1 MAVSGCVSP
10 HSVLVT
16 EDGKAMT
23 FGRNQYGQLGI
34 GNTTLMDNPTIVPAL
49 QEMNVIA
56 AATGRNHT
64 LFLTDTGTVYACG
77 DNRSGQCGVGNLQP
91 TILSPTRINYRGPPI
106 VKVNTIVLQCS
117 QIYILILGWLWCGFL
132 CHLGHQR
139 QSAYFRFA
147 RIWSTWS
154 QY

>member
-10 HSVLVT
+10 HSVLIT

-34 GNTTLMDNPTIVPAL
+34 NNTTTMEKPTLVPGL
-49 QEMNVIA
+49 QEMNVIG

-77 DNRSGQCGVGNLQP
+77 DNRSGQCGIGNLQP
-91 TILSPTRINYRGPPI
+91 SILTPTRINYRGPPI
-106 VKVNTIVLQCS
+106 VKVKQKRCGTTNINLQIHKTINCCEYCFTVYNPLT
-117 QIYILILGWLWCGFL
+117 ILYRKF
-132 CHLGHQR
+132 
-139 QSAYFRFA
+139 FV
-147 RIWSTWS
+147 
-154 QY
+154 